1 MGRGFEIREAKSLW
15 PEQGAVRLVGMFEE
29 RVMRKTGLAYAM
41 AGLMVSVA
49 AFGQTAPAGQAP
61 AGPSGPAGEVQ
72 RSYAAAK
79 GNIQKSADKM
89 PAADFGYKPEPDI
102 RTYARVLNH
111 VTEAQFRSCGALN
124 HTAPESLPKV
134 PADTADKAAIV
145 EALNASFAECDKA
158 FATLTDTNL
167 LEMIDLG
174 RGKRSRIGLAWGV
187 SQHDTEQYAALALY
201 LRLKGITPPS
211 SEK

>member
-1 MGRGFEIREAKSLW
+1 MEDENRACRNGRAK
-15 PEQGAVRLVGMFEE
+15 VGWLRYLEE
-29 RVMRKTGLAYAM
+29 MTTMRKIGLACLM
-41 AGLMVSVA
+41 AGLMVPVG
-49 AFGQTAPAGQAP
+49 AFGQMSMPMAQTP
-61 AGPSGPAGEVQ
+61 AGPAGPAGEVQ

-89 PAADFGYKPEPDI
+89 PAADYSYKPEPDI
-102 RTYARVLNH
+102 RTFARVINH
-111 VTEAQFRSCGALN
+111 VTEAQSRSCGALN

-134 PADTADKAAIV
+134 PDDTADKATIV
-145 EALNASFAECDKA
+145 AALNASFAECDKA

-167 LEMIDLG
+167 LDMIDLG

-187 SQHDTEQYAALALY
+187 SQHDTEQYATLALY